1 MIYATQN
8 YVKRKFYRLK
18 FPSTNVK
25 RKKSGK
31 RKRPSV
37 LEIPMS
43 RRVSGFFQQNFLT
56 GRFQVVFDV

>member
-1 MIYATQN
+1 MIHATQN
-8 YVKRKFYRLK
+8 YVKRKFSRLK

-25 RKKSGK
+25 TKKSGK

>member
-1 MIYATQN
+1 MIHATQN
-8 YVKRKFYRLK
+8 YVKRKFSRLK

-25 RKKSGK
+25 TKKSGK

-37 LEIPMS
+37 LEIRMS
-43 RRVSGFFQQNFLT
+43 RSISGFFQQNFLT